1 MHGRFNPMHCRLATL
16 LVLILGCAAAWAA
29 GVPSP
34 PKADARAH
42 LLIDMHSGR
51 VLSEDGADER
61 LEPASLTKMLTS
73 YVVFAE
79 MAQGKFEL
87 SDEVPVSEKAWRMQG
102 SRTFIEV
109 GTRVSV
115 EVLLK
120 GLIVQSGND
129 ASVALAE
136 FVAGD
141 EHAFAD
147 LMNRYAG
154 RLGMS
159 GSHFT
164 NASGLPDPDHYST
177 ARDMALIAA
186 ALVQD
191 FPEYY
196 PWNAIREY
204 EYGGISQPNR
214 NALLFRDETVD
225 GLKTGYTKAAGYC
238 LVASAEREGMRLIAS
253 VMGAKSAGAR
263 ARIAQSLL
271 NYGFR
276 FYETRRVF
284 ASGERVTETRVW
296 KGETARLPLGL
307 DRDLHVTVPRGR
319 YGDVDAKMEI
329 ATRLVAPVRAGG
341 RHGVLRLAL
350 GEEMVAERPLVAL
363 DDVAQG
369 SLWRRAI
376 DHVRLMFE

>member
-1 MHGRFNPMHCRLATL
+1 MPRRSTAF
-16 LVLILGCAAAWAA
+16 LVLILGCAVAQGA
-29 GVPSP
+29 GIPEP
-34 PKADARAH
+34 PKVDARAH
-42 LLIDMHSGR
+42 LLIDMHTER
-51 VLSEDGADER
+51 VLSAENADEP

-79 MAQGKFEL
+79 MAQGKFTL
-87 SDEVPVSEKAWRMQG
+87 SDEVPVSEKAWRMKG

-109 GTRVSV
+109 GTRVPV

-129 ASVALAE
+129 AAVALAE

-147 LMNRYAG
+147 LMNRYAR

-177 ARDMALIAA
+177 ARDMARIAA
-186 ALVQD
+186 ALVRD

-196 PWNAIREY
+196 SWNRILEY
-204 EYGGISQPNR
+204 EYGGINQPNR
-214 NALLFRDETVD
+214 LFRHLRDETVD
-225 GLKTGYTKAAGYC
+225 GLKTGYTNAAGYC
-238 LVASAEREGMRLIAS
+238 LVASAEREGMRLIAA
-253 VMGAKSAGAR
+253 VMGAESSRAR

-276 FYETRRVF
+276 FYETRRVY
-284 ASGERVTETRVW
+284 ASDEKVTGVRVW
-296 KGETARLPLGL
+296 KGDADRIALGL
-307 DRDLHVTVPRGR
+307 RQNLYVTVPRGR
-319 YGDVDAKMEI
+319 YDEVDAKMEI
-329 ATRLVAPVRAGG
+329 TARLFAPIRAGEQ
-341 RHGVLRLAL
+341 HGVLRLAL
-350 GEEMVAERPLVAL
+350 GEELVAERPLVAL
-363 DDVAQG
+363 GDVAEG
-369 SLWRRAI
+369 SLWRKVS